1 MEKFTRAFESTLA
14 SDQSITGKVVE
25 FDKPYYA
32 DGMQEVIS
40 SDTEIEIPRSCTAL
54 LSHKK
59 EFPIGKKGINLFF
72 EKKDN
77 ALHFELRPVKTG
89 SFAEARELCKSKI
102 ISGVSPGFTA
112 VPFYEDGKRKFK
124 KIIINELSLTSNPA
138 IDSSSVHT
146 RSKDLP
152 KGNTLFPPECYL

>member
-1 MEKFTRAFESTLA
+1 MENFQRDFESSLA
-14 SDQSITGKVVE
+14 SDGSITGKVVD
-25 FDKPYYA
+25 FDKPYFA

-59 EFPIGKKGINLFF
+59 EFPIGRKGINLFF
-72 EKKDN
+72 QKRDN
-77 ALHFELRPVKTG
+77 ALWFTLNPVKTG
-89 SFAEARELCKSKI
+89 SFEEARQLCKDKI
-102 ISGVSPGFTA
+102 ITGVSPGFTA
-112 VPFYEDGKRKFK
+112 VPFYKDGKRRFK
-124 KIIINELSLTSNPA
+124 KMVINELSLCSNPA
-138 IDSSSVHT
+138 IDSSSVHA